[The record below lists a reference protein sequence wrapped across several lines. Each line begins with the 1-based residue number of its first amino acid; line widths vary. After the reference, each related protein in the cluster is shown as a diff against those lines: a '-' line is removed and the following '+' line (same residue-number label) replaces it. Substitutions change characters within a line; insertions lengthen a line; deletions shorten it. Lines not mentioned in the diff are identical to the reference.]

1 MDTCVTVVF
10 RMRVS
15 VVVEPSGSQ
24 TFVSAC
30 SQCYGEAANSGPGS
44 AVTLLL
50 GRSSRVGQVL
60 SFDAS
65 AWILGTLGFWKYWR
79 KSWRLFGCLLGAFL
93 EDFHHLEQNV
103 KIAKNLGKPIVFH

>member
-10 RMRVS
+10 RMRAS

-30 SQCYGEAANSGPGS
+30 SQRYGEAANSGPGL

-79 KSWRLFGCLLGAFL
+79 LMCNMEQFINILL
-93 EDFHHLEQNV
+93 
-103 KIAKNLGKPIVFH
+103 I